1 MCHHYPGWAGIRLVY
16 QPMSDIL
23 GIHHAS
29 LLVADTPRALG
40 FYRDL
45 LGLEVLGERPD
56 LGFPG
61 AWLRVG
67 SQQIHL
73 LELPPPD
80 PLTGRPAHG
89 GRDRHLALYVRDLEA
104 LARRLEA
111 AGIPYT
117 RSRSGRAALFCRDP
131 DANALEFLPARE
143 EGTSG

>member
-1 MCHHYPGWAGIRLVY
+1 
-16 QPMSDIL
+16 MSDIL

-29 LLVADTPRALG
+29 LLVADTARALG

-45 LGLEVLGERPD
+45 LGLEVMAERPD

-73 LELPPPD
+73 LELPNPD
-80 PLTGRPAHG
+80 PLNGRPNHG

-104 LARRLEA
+104 LASRLEA
-111 AGIPYT
+111 AGLTYT

-131 DANALEFLPARE
+131 DANALEFLPVRG